1 MKDVKDVTSTVFGLL
16 IAYLLPGLI
25 AFYALSFWS
34 SRVEAWFD
42 RILNGDASAGLIVFI
57 IFGAIVIGLQLSP
70 VRSLIFEQ
78 IICRD
83 CRFNA
88 KALSGISD
96 AGRFAAYRLL
106 IDEQLRYHQF
116 WGAMS
121 LAQPLLFYGWIVT
134 EPRPTIPSCLSVL
147 LAILCEGVTIYAA
160 IASLK
165 RYAAVRENVLTRPH
179 DA

>member
-16 IAYLLPGLI
+16 IAYLLPGLT

-78 IICRD
+78 SWANDIAPQKWPRRRYCRD
-83 CRFNA
+83 
-88 KALSGISD
+88 
-96 AGRFAAYRLL
+96 AAPSPTDVLNGGVDSPVRVNV
-106 IDEQLRYHQF
+106 
-116 WGAMS
+116 A
-121 LAQPLLFYGWIVT
+121 APT
-134 EPRPTIPSCLSVL
+134 ER
-147 LAILCEGVTIYAA
+147 
-160 IASLK
+160 
-165 RYAAVRENVLTRPH
+165 H
-179 DA
+179 